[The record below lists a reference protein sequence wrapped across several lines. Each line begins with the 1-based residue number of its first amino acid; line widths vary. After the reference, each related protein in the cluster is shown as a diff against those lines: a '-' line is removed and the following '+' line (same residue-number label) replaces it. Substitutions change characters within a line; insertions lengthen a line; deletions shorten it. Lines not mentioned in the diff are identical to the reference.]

1 MQAVVKTQRGP
12 GYVAL
17 REVQEPE
24 AGRGQV
30 KIAVRA
36 AGICGTDLHI
46 VKDEFPSWPPV
57 ILGHEFAG
65 TVAAVGEGV
74 EGLAA
79 GDPVV
84 AQTPAVWC
92 GCCRYCL
99 SGHFL
104 MCAAKR
110 SIGYG
115 VDGAFASHLVVP
127 AGTVHRL
134 PPGMD
139 LEAAALCEPAACAVR

>member
-1 MQAVVKTQRGP
+1 MEAVVKTARGP
-12 GYVAL
+12 GNVAL
-17 REVQEPE
+17 RDVPEPSP
-24 AGRGQV
+24 GPGQV

-74 EGLAA
+74 GGLAP

-92 GCCRYCL
+92 GRCRHCV
-99 SGHFL
+99 
-104 MCAAKR
+104 AR
-110 SIGYG
+110 
-115 VDGAFASHLVVP
+115 
-127 AGTVHRL
+127 
-134 PPGMD
+134 
-139 LEAAALCEPAACAVR
+139 